1 MYKNERDSFF
11 KECCT
16 KDLKSFFIWM
26 SLFSIGVSILFAYLR
41 NYINDGNIWLN
52 RFMEYGAKV
61 ISTIPIFIL
70 INYFKRKNTLNPNDI
85 GGIILNVIEYFY
97 IICGIFMPFVEITTN
112 ASFEMSDTMLMLLCA
127 FIMFF
132 IGEIGKIR
140 LLRRLSYVWIAIP
153 WLIFGMYHL
162 FEIYYQ
168 HWGIRVIPS
177 DIVVMF
183 IWIKTLCYKICP
195 SLGYLI
201 IAFQI
206 KKLIA

>member
-1 MYKNERDSFF
+1 MIKPFRETFLNFPSDTLGKDALVVTVFLPEEKVPLRKDYPVLYVLGLGPKQAEEINTFIISLNS
-11 KECCT
+11 CT
-16 KDLKSFFIWM
+16 IV
-26 SLFSIGVSILFAYLR
+26 LF
-41 NYINDGNIWLN
+41 
-52 RFMEYGAKV
+52 
-61 ISTIPIFIL
+61 
-70 INYFKRKNTLNPNDI
+70 FKRKNTLNPNDI
-85 GGIILNVIEYFY
+85 DGIILNVIEYFY

-140 LLRRLSYVWIAIP
+140 LLRRLSYVWIVIP